1 MPFTRNELNISRR
14 RWRLLALFLVF
25 ILLISALSSKPEA
38 PSAYVA
44 RVDIT
49 GMILHSPDQELK
61 FQRIAQ
67 DPQIKAVV
75 VYVDSQ
81 GGTMTGGLNMYEQLR
96 RIAKA
101 KPLVVYM
108 GTVAASA
115 GYMVALASDDIVANS
130 ATLTGSVGVLLPLV
144 DARGLAAKLGIESA
158 EFVSGDKKTS
168 TSPLKARNREEN
180 AYLQG
185 TVDQLNEI
193 FVDLVKKRRNMSQ
206 SQLAHISDA
215 RIIVGRQA
223 QELGMVDHLGDLQ
236 TVREILATKYN
247 VAGELP
253 LVAISLED
261 EKDWLHELM
270 AQSKLYLNQMG
281 SKAPLSIIK

>member
-1 MPFTRNELNISRR
+1 MSNTRMELKTSRS
-14 RWRLLALFLVF
+14 RWRLLALFV
-25 ILLISALSSKPEA
+25 IIISLISTLSSQPKA
-38 PSAYVA
+38 PANYVA
-44 RVDIT
+44 RLDIT

-61 FQRIAQ
+61 LQRVAQ

-75 VYVDSQ
+75 AYVDSQ

-96 RIAKA
+96 RIAKV

-115 GYMVALASDDIVANS
+115 GYMVALASDDIIANQAS
-130 ATLTGSVGVLLPLV
+130 LTGSVGVLLPLV
-144 DARGLAAKLGIESA
+144 DARGLAAKIGIESA

-185 TVDQLNEI
+185 TVDELNEI
-193 FVDLVKKRRNMSQ
+193 FIDLVKKRRNMSQ
-206 SQLAHISDA
+206 SQLKLISDA
-215 RIIVGRQA
+215 RIVVGRQA
-223 QELGMVDHLGDLQ
+223 KELGMIDHLGDLQ
-236 TVREILATKYN
+236 TVREILATKYK
-247 VAGELP
+247 VAAELP

-261 EKDWLHELM
+261 EQGWWHEVM
-270 AQSKLYLNQMG
+270 SQSKLYLNQMG
-281 SKAPLSIIK
+281 NKAPLSMIK